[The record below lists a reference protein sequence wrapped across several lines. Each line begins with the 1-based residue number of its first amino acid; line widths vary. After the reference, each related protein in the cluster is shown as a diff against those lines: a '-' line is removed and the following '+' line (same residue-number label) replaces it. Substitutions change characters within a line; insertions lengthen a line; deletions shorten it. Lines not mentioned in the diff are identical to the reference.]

1 MAGAEETCQEVAR
14 RLPSIATRQ
23 RQDEPSAQRSLGD
36 LQQGVTSI
44 RQEVEGNGWGGGE
57 VPPLVTRERSP
68 PSGTPGERV
77 WIGLGHCR
85 LRDRKRGRVRLL
97 VWSQRSQGAPAQGP
111 PSRVQRDS
119 LSEIRT
125 PALRLRSLR
134 RRNGRESLVS
144 LTEQDACAISG
155 QSPLP
160 SSHNKGRRAS
170 VASSAQLS
178 FDACLSRDS

>member
-1 MAGAEETCQEVAR
+1 M
-14 RLPSIATRQ
+14 
-23 RQDEPSAQRSLGD
+23 
-36 LQQGVTSI
+36 
-44 RQEVEGNGWGGGE
+44 GWGGGAAIGD
-57 VPPLVTRERSP
+57 PCERSP

-160 SSHNKGRRAS
+160 SSQNKGRRAS